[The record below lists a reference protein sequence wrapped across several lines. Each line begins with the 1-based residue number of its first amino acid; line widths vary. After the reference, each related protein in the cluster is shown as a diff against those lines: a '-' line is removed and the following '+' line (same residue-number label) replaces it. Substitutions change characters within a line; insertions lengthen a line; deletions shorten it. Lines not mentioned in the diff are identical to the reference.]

1 MLATLELSVVAFT
14 MVAVLL
20 AEVVATSAAVAA
32 TRSRTAKIAALA
44 GLLRRLEPDEVE
56 PAVGFLAGT
65 PRQRTGVGWAS
76 VFRLDVPAATQAS
89 LTVRD
94 VDVLLS
100 ALETVSGAGSVTR
113 RRELLTDALGRATAD
128 EQDYLRRLLVGE
140 LRQGALE
147 GVLTDAVAAAAQVPA
162 PAVRRALMLSG
173 ELAATAAA
181 ALTGG
186 VAALDEFRLRVGRA
200 VRPMLATPA
209 ETLDDALAE
218 LGECS
223 VEHKMDGA
231 RIQVHRDGD
240 AVWVFTRTLNEITAR
255 VPELVRVVRALPC
268 ESIVLDGETLA
279 LTDDGKPRPFG
290 ETMSRFGTR
299 LLATSAGE
307 STPPASHGASRKEN
321 TSATSHGAPA
331 EENTSTTSHGAPVEE
346 STPARSPREEL
357 LHPYFFDCL
366 HLDGVD
372 LLDEPLARRLA
383 AIDQVAAKYRM
394 PGVVTAD
401 PAAATAVLD
410 DAIAAGH
417 EGVVV
422 KSLVSAYIAGRRG
435 RAWQKIKRVHTFD
448 LVVIGV
454 EWGHGRRRG
463 WLSNLHLGARDP
475 DGGPPVMVGKTFKGM
490 TDELLAWQTRE
501 LQSRQVHTD
510 GYAVY
515 VRPELVVEIELDGVV
530 PSPRYPGGIALRFAR
545 VVRYRP
551 DKNPAEADTI
561 DTLRALLS

>member
-1 MLATLELSVVAFT
+1 MGP
-14 MVAVLL
+14 VLL
-20 AEVVATSAAVAA
+20 ADVVDTSAAVAE
-32 TRSRTAKIAALA
+32 TRSRKAKIAALA
-44 GLLRRLEPDEVE
+44 GLLRRLEPGEVE

-76 VFRLDVPAATQAS
+76 VFNIDVPAAGATT
-89 LTVRD
+89 LTVSE
-94 VDVLLS
+94 VDRTLS
-100 ALETVSGAGSVTR
+100 SLQATGGAGSANR
-113 RRELLTDALGRATAD
+113 RRELLTAMFARATGP

-147 GVLTDAVAAAAQVPA
+147 GVLTDAVAAAGEVPA
-162 PAVRRALMLSG
+162 TSVRRALMLSG

-186 VAALDEFRLRVGRA
+186 TAALDAFRLRVGRA

-209 ETLDDALAE
+209 ETLDGALAE

-240 AVWVFTRTLNEITAR
+240 AVRVFTRTLNEITAR
-255 VPELVRVVRALPC
+255 VPELVEVVRALPC
-268 ESIVLDGETLA
+268 TSVVLDGETLA
-279 LTDDGKPRPFG
+279 LTDDGRPRPFG
-290 ETMSRFGTR
+290 ETMSRFG
-299 LLATSAGE
+299 SQ
-307 STPPASHGASRKEN
+307 
-321 TSATSHGAPA
+321 
-331 EENTSTTSHGAPVEE
+331 
-346 STPARSPREEL
+346 SPRAQL

-366 HLDGVD
+366 HLDGDD
-372 LLDEPLARRLA
+372 LLDEPLARRLDA
-383 AIDQVAAKYRM
+383 VDRVAARYRM

-401 PAAATAVLD
+401 PAAAGAVLD
-410 DAIAAGH
+410 QAIAAGH

-422 KSLVSAYIAGRRG
+422 KSLSSAYAAGRRG
-435 RAWQKIKRVHTFD
+435 RAWQKVKRVHTVD

-475 DGGPPVMVGKTFKGM
+475 DGGAPIMVGKTFKGM

-501 LQSRQVHTD
+501 LQARQVRTD
-510 GYAVY
+510 AYTVY

-551 DKNPAEADTI
+551 DKDPGEADTI
-561 DTLRALLS
+561 DTLRAMLPG

>member
-1 MLATLELSVVAFT
+1 MG
-14 MVAVLL
+14 AVLL
-20 AEVVATSAAVAA
+20 ADVVATSAAVAA
-32 TRSRTAKIAALA
+32 TRSRKAKITELA
-44 GLLRRLEPDEVE
+44 GLLRRLEPVEVE

-65 PRQRTGVGWAS
+65 IRQRTGVGWAG
-76 VFRLDVPAATQAS
+76 VFRLQVPAAGEPALS
-89 LTVRD
+89 VSE
-94 VDVLLS
+94 VDAVLS
-100 ALETVSGAGSVTR
+100 ALEVVTGTGSATR
-113 RRELLTDALGRATAD
+113 RRELLTGLLGRATAD

-147 GVLTDAVAAAAQVPA
+147 GVLTEAVAAAAQVPA
-162 PAVRRALMLSG
+162 ETVRRALMLSG

-186 VAALDEFRLRVGRA
+186 TAALEEFRLRLGRA

-209 ETLDDALAE
+209 ETLEGALAE
-218 LGECS
+218 LGESS

-231 RIQVHRDGD
+231 RIQVHRYGD
-240 AVWVFTRTLNEITAR
+240 DVRVFTRTLNDITAR
-255 VPELVRVVRALPC
+255 VPELVEVVQALPC
-268 ESIVLDGETLA
+268 ESVVLDGETLA

-290 ETMSRFGTR
+290 QTMSRFGTQ
-299 LLATSAGE
+299 
-307 STPPASHGASRKEN
+307 
-321 TSATSHGAPA
+321 
-331 EENTSTTSHGAPVEE
+331 
-346 STPARSPREEL
+346 SPTEEL

-372 LLDEPLARRLA
+372 LLDEPLASRLA
-383 AIDQVAAKYRM
+383 AIDKVAARYRM
-394 PGVVTAD
+394 PGTVTAD
-401 PAAATAVLD
+401 PRAAEAVLGE
-410 DAIAAGH
+410 AFAAGH

-422 KSLVSAYIAGRRG
+422 KALGSTYAAGRRG
-435 RAWQKIKRVHTFD
+435 RAWQKVKRVHTID

-475 DGGPPVMVGKTFKGM
+475 DGGPPIMVGKTFKGM

-501 LQSRQVHTD
+501 LQARQVRADDYT
-510 GYAVY
+510 VY

-530 PSPRYPGGIALRFAR
+530 PSPRYPGGVALRFAR

-551 DKNPAEADTI
+551 DKNPGDADTI
-561 DTLRALLS
+561 DTLRGMLV

>member
-1 MLATLELSVVAFT
+1 LPPADARRLELSVVAFT
-14 MVAVLL
+14 MVSVLL
-20 AEVVATSAAVAA
+20 AEVVAMSAVVAA

-44 GLLRRLEPDEVE
+44 GLLSRLEPGEVE

-76 VFRLDVPAATQAS
+76 VVGLDVPAAAQPS

-94 VDVLLS
+94 VNALLS
-100 ALETVSGAGSVTR
+100 ALETARGPGSVTR

-162 PAVRRALMLSG
+162 AVVRRALMLSG

-186 VAALDEFRLRVGRA
+186 VTELEAFRLRVGRA

-209 ETLDDALAE
+209 ETLDGALAE

-231 RIQVHRDGD
+231 RIQVHREGD
-240 AVWVFTRTLNEITAR
+240 AVRVFTRTLNEITAR
-255 VPELVRVVRALPC
+255 VPELVKVVLGLPC
-268 ESIVLDGETLA
+268 ESVVLDGETLA
-279 LTDDGKPRPFG
+279 LTQDGKPRPFG
-290 ETMSRFGTR
+290 ETMSRFG
-299 LLATSAGE
+299 SQ
-307 STPPASHGASRKEN
+307 
-321 TSATSHGAPA
+321 
-331 EENTSTTSHGAPVEE
+331 
-346 STPARSPREEL
+346 SPRQEL

-372 LLDEPLARRLA
+372 LLDQPLGQRLA
-383 AIDQVAAKYRM
+383 AIDKIAAPYRM
-394 PGVVTAD
+394 PGTVTAD
-401 PAAATAVLD
+401 PATANAVLD
-410 DAIAAGH
+410 QAIAAGH

-422 KSLVSAYIAGRRG
+422 KSLASAYAAGRRG

-475 DGGPPVMVGKTFKGM
+475 GGGPPVMVGKTFKGM

-501 LQSRQVHTD
+501 LQARQVRADSYT
-510 GYAVY
+510 VY

-551 DKNPAEADTI
+551 DKDPAEADTI
-561 DTLRALLS
+561 DTLRALMT